1 MTPPPKKKPPKT
13 KKKNSLKQRK
23 YSILTYIIK
32 QIKKYFF

>member
-1 MTPPPKKKPPKT
+1 MTPPKKPPKT

-23 YSILTYIIK
+23 YSIPTYIIK